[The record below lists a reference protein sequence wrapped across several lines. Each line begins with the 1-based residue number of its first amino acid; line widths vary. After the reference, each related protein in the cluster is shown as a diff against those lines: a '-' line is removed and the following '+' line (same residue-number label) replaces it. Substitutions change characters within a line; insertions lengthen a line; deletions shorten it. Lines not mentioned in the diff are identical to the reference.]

1 MNDLDDKN
9 IFYKESEREI
19 SLHFK
24 DGIDPRIFIETIE
37 KMDQERHCF

>member
-1 MNDLDDKN
+1 MNDFDDKN

-24 DGIDPRIFIETIE
+24 DGVDPRIFIEAIE
-37 KMDQERHCF
+37 KMNLENDK